1 MYFILYVQK
10 RKVGQLGLFGDDIEV
25 NSPLEMSTHSKMKQ
39 MVSSVSTESVSS
51 NCHQNVSS
59 TRTRTLLFFQLL
71 EECVILRRFYLIFI
85 ESMNEF
91 NEIKLF
97 FFFRAIKPIHLA
109 TEKHQSA
116 ILDGIN

>member
-1 MYFILYVQK
+1 MYSILYVQK

-59 TRTRTLLFFQLL
+59 TRTRTLSVLVTVVFPAS
-71 EECVILRRFYLIFI
+71 RRVCD
-85 ESMNEF
+85 
-91 NEIKLF
+91 
-97 FFFRAIKPIHLA
+97 
-109 TEKHQSA
+109 T
-116 ILDGIN
+116 